1 MSTEP
6 NATNQKELP
15 SNMKNIKIIFFILK
29 EILELIKYL
38 NNEWNENDKK
48 NAL

>member
-1 MSTEP
+1 MSTDE
-6 NATNQKELP
+6 TEINQKELP

-29 EILELIKYL
+29 EILILIKYL

-48 NAL
+48 KI